1 MLKIVVILCL
11 TLFLSS
17 CYYIWPV
24 YPEEEKHWQ
33 GGSEVDDTRQF
44 AQVTSSHLFVYGNRT
59 SIACN
64 ALLPAEI
71 YNPNNYAI
79 TVTADGAD
87 YVIAPLTIISLEAQD
102 D

>member
-1 MLKIVVILCL
+1 MRKILAILCI
-11 TLFLSS
+11 TLSLSS

-24 YPEEEKHWQ
+24 YPEEDHQEI
-33 GGSEVDDTRQF
+33 EDTRQF
-44 AQVTSSHLFVYGNRT
+44 AQVTSSHLFTYNGRVC
-59 SIACN
+59 IACN

-79 TVTADGAD
+79 TVTADGTD
-87 YVIAPLTIISLEAQD
+87 YIIAPLATLELKEEGTD